1 MTSPAAPTAS
11 TKGRVPAPLLGAAL
25 LSGAAA
31 LVFETVWARSLA
43 IIMGSTVHAHSLVFA
58 AFMAGLAAGAFAF
71 GKLSD
76 RAERVVRLYGLI
88 EIAIGVTGL
97 IVGGVLHRYATEL
110 AGVVGTG
117 DGLGRLVRAFLV
129 SGLLVLLPTGLM
141 GATFPLLLRAAR
153 RLHGEVGDL
162 YGLYAINTLGAAC
175 GTLLTTLLAMPTLGV
190 TGALYLAAGFNA
202 LAAVLVWTI
211 VPTRD
216 RAHAEKADEAEAD
229 DPPESE
235 PPAIGWPLMLSVFGS
250 GLFVLSMEVVWSRL
264 AGFFLG
270 NRALAFTVL
279 VAWVLALLAAGSALA
294 GKIAA
299 RIEGNVERVLGIL
312 YAVAAV
318 AMVVSSM
325 LAVGWIDV
333 QAQVEAGLPAPK
345 RLLLVYRILETGLLL
360 SPMMLALGCI
370 FPLSLLCAPGVKSKT
385 GSLAGRFYL
394 VNTVGSVLGSLVSGF
409 WGVTRFGTLAWIG
422 LQVLLCVGVSI
433 ALLWRSLRRD
443 GLRPQLVPLLLG
455 LTAIAACPLLLS
467 LQLGESVDPK
477 TLMYRKEDAY
487 GVLQVTRNP
496 DGTIRVVNNRTEL
509 VYLLGTVQTSY
520 VQQMQGHLGM
530 FYNPGAKRAVVLGS
544 GYGITAG
551 ALGLYPTI
559 EKVDAVE
566 IVPGMVE
573 AADLFMPYNLG
584 YHRNPKVDI
593 VVDDGRHYLTRSD
606 ERYDIISVNVSDAH
620 LPGASGLFHREFYAV
635 CKERLN
641 RGGVVIQHAFGVDLS
656 IVLATLRESF
666 PHLAISRAY
675 GNGYNVVASPWP
687 LALDRDR
694 VQTLVAARPVR
705 DALDDL
711 GLYPPLDV
719 VDVFRASAELGAHI
733 PMDGEI
739 ASDDF
744 PLLEFSWSGDSGS
757 WLFINE

>member
-1 MTSPAAPTAS
+1 MTPPSPAPRR
-11 TKGRVPAPLLGAAL
+11 RVPAPLLGAAM

-58 AFMAGLAAGAFAF
+58 AFMAGLAAGAYAF
-71 GKLSD
+71 GKVSD
-76 RAERVVRLYGLI
+76 RAERVVRLYGVI
-88 EIAIGVTGL
+88 EIGIGVTGL
-97 IVGGVLHRYATEL
+97 AVGWVLHRYATEL

-117 DGLGRLVRAFLV
+117 DGLGRLIRAFLV
-129 SGLLVLLPTGLM
+129 SGLLVLLPTALM

-153 RLHGEVGDL
+153 RLHGQVGDL

-211 VPTRD
+211 VPTREHEQE
-216 RAHAEKADEAEAD
+216 RDEVAAD
-229 DPPESE
+229 DPPSDESPGE
-235 PPAIGWPLMLSVFGS
+235 PPQVEWPLMLSVFGS

-294 GKIAA
+294 GKIAT
-299 RIEGNVERVLGIL
+299 RIEGDVERVLGIL
-312 YAVAAV
+312 YAVAALMMV
-318 AMVVSSM
+318 ASSM
-325 LAVGWIDV
+325 LAVGWIDI

-345 RLLLVYRILETGLLL
+345 KLLLAYRIVETGLLL

-370 FPLSLLCAPGVKSKT
+370 FPLSLLCAPGVKSNT

-409 WGVTRFGTLAWIG
+409 WGVSRFGTLAWIG
-422 LQVLLCVGVSI
+422 LQVLLCVGVSV

-455 LTAIAACPLLLS
+455 LTAVAACPLLLS

-559 EKVDAVE
+559 ERVDAVE

-584 YHRNPKVDI
+584 YHRNPKIDV

-635 CKERLN
+635 AKERLN
-641 RGGVVIQHAFGVDLS
+641 EGGVVIQHAFGVDLA

-687 LALDRDR
+687 LALDRAR
-694 VQTLVAARPVR
+694 VEALVAAPRVR
-705 DALDDL
+705 AALDGL
-711 GLYPPLDV
+711 GFYPPLDV
-719 VDVFRASAELGAHI
+719 VDVFRASAELGAHV

-757 WLFINE
+757 WLFMNE

>member
-1 MTSPAAPTAS
+1 MTAS
-11 TKGRVPAPLLGAAL
+11 ARRIPAPLLGAAL

-58 AFMAGLAAGAFAF
+58 AFMAGLAAGAYAF
-71 GKLSD
+71 GKVSD
-76 RAERVVRLYGLI
+76 RAERVVRLYGI
-88 EIAIGVTGL
+88 VEIAIGVTGL
-97 IVGGVLHRYATEL
+97 GVGWVLHRHAAEL
-110 AGVVGTG
+110 ATVVGTG
-117 DGLGRLVRAFLV
+117 DGLGRLIRAFLV

-153 RLHGEVGDL
+153 RLHGQVGDL

-211 VPTRD
+211 VPVRGG
-216 RAHAEKADEAEAD
+216 EGPEAEAEGEGGEGEGEGGEG
-229 DPPESE
+229 PEPEGE
-235 PPAIGWPLMLSVFGS
+235 PVGWPLMLSVFGS

-299 RIEGNVERVLGIL
+299 RIEGDLERVLGTL

-318 AMVVSSM
+318 AMVLSSM

-333 QAQVEAGLPAPK
+333 QADVEAGLPAPNE
-345 RLLLVYRILETGLLL
+345 LLLLYRIVETGLLL

-370 FPLSLLCAPGVKSKT
+370 FPLSLLCAPGVTRKT

-422 LQVLLCVGVSI
+422 LQVLLCVGVS
-433 ALLWRSLRRD
+433 LLLLSRTLRRD
-443 GLRPQLVPLLLG
+443 GIRPQLVPLLLG
-455 LTAIAACPLLLS
+455 LTAVAACPLLLS

-477 TLMYRKEDAY
+477 ALMYRKEDAY

-551 ALGLYPTI
+551 ALGLYPTV
-559 EKVDAVE
+559 ERVDAVE

-584 YHRNPKVDI
+584 YHRNPKIEV

-606 ERYDIISVNVSDAH
+606 DRYDIISVNVSDAH

-635 CKERLN
+635 AKERLN
-641 RGGVVIQHAFGVDLS
+641 EGGVVIQHAFGVDLA
-656 IVLATLRESF
+656 IVLATLRDAF
-666 PHLAISRAY
+666 PHLAISQAY

-687 LALDRDR
+687 LRLDRAR
-694 VQTLVAARPVR
+694 VEALIAAPPVR
-705 DALDDL
+705 AALEGL
-711 GLYPPLDV
+711 GFFPPLDV
-719 VDVFRASAELGAHI
+719 VDVFRASAELGAAL
-733 PMDGEI
+733 PMDGAI